1 MRKKRLL
8 TYLIMLVSL
17 LVSGKLTRDIVK
29 LWRADE
35 RLIEAQAELTKVQ
48 EEQLKLKRE
57 LSEGEGELWW
67 ERQVRDTL
75 RMAKEG
81 EVVVVV
87 PDEVKNQSGG
97 AADLNPVDGVGEES
111 NLTKWVKAFAIIGQ

>member
-1 MRKKRLL
+1 
-8 TYLIMLVSL
+8 MLVSL

-57 LSEGEGELWW
+57 LSEAEGELWW